1 MKTQPPGLI
10 DVYLAKR
17 KIKKSIYRTP
27 LVKSP
32 RLREIVTA
40 ECYLKLENLQNTGSF
55 KIRGATNKILS
66 LSDDERKRGVIAVS
80 SGNHGRAV
88 ASVAQKYNIPAV
100 ICISE
105 TVPRNKVQAIRELGA
120 EIVIAGKS
128 YDAASEGAEKL
139 QVERGLTMIH
149 PFDDPYVIAGQGTI
163 GLELIEDLPEIDTAI
178 VPLSGGGLL
187 GGIALTLKSIN
198 PKIRTIG
205 VSMDRNPKIRTI
217 GVSMDRGPAM
227 FESLKAGR
235 IMEVIEEPTLA
246 DALVGGIGK
255 NNAHTFAIIQQFVDE
270 TVLVSEGEIAAGMT
284 FALER
289 HQLVVEGGGAV
300 GIAAVLA
307 GKVKEIGENTA
318 IVISG
323 ANVDLPVLIE
333 VAQKSYPY
341 QNIG

>member
-163 GLELIEDLPEIDTAI
+163 GLELIEDLPEIDSVI

-187 GGIALTLKSIN
+187 GGIALTLKSI
-198 PKIRTIG
+198 
-205 VSMDRNPKIRTI
+205 NPKIRTI

-289 HQLVVEGGGAV
+289 HQLVLEGGGAV

>member
-27 LVKSP
+27 IVKSP
-32 RLREIVTA
+32 GLREIVTA

-205 VSMDRNPKIRTI
+205 VSMDR
-217 GVSMDRGPAM
+217 GPAM

>member
-205 VSMDRNPKIRTI
+205 VSMDR
-217 GVSMDRGPAM
+217 GPAM

>member
-32 RLREIVTA
+32 GLREIVTA

-66 LSDDERKRGVIAVS
+66 LSDDERNRGVIAVS

-205 VSMDRNPKIRTI
+205 VSMDR
-217 GVSMDRGPAM
+217 GPAM

-255 NNAHTFAIIQQFVDE
+255 NNAYTLAIIQEFVDE

-289 HQLVVEGGGAV
+289 HQLVLEGGGAV